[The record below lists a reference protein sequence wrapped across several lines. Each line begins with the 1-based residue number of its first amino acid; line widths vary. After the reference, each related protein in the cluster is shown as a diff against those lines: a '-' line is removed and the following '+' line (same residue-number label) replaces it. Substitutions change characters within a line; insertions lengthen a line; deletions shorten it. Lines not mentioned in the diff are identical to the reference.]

1 MESGE
6 IRGSRKKSRRLC
18 CIVAVLAVVLLLI
31 IAIALG
37 VSLSRRG
44 NEFKNTFMQRC
55 EKFEGYN
62 CTEIWDAF
70 QKAYVDRD
78 QCDVPPEAY
87 DSLIEAAPLE
97 TSCNRMMFWSKTK
110 DVAQDLAAKGDCFL
124 TVERTL
130 LGSVLDGLTWCGKRG
145 SDETLT
151 TGCPEWNECVKNP
164 VRSFWNRVS
173 AAFGDAACGDVT
185 AMLNASI
192 PTPFDPKS
200 IFASIE
206 VKRFKSSKVKKL
218 DIVLVTE
225 MNSVTN
231 CTNKSLQDLQNML
244 DKGIIYS
251 CLEVQKSQ
259 IQKCSSDPNKS
270 CGSCW

>member
-1 MESGE
+1 MES
-6 IRGSRKKSRRLC
+6 GSRKKSRRLC
-18 CIVAVLAVVLLLI
+18 CIVAAVVLLLI
-31 IAIALG
+31 IAIVLA
-37 VSLSRRG
+37 VILSPKD
-44 NEFKNTFMQRC
+44 FKSTFMQRC
-55 EKFEGYN
+55 KNFNGNN
-62 CTEIWDAF
+62 CAAIWDAF
-70 QKAYVDRD
+70 QKAYVNRD

-110 DVAQDLAAKGDCFL
+110 DVAQDLAAKKNCSTL
-124 TVERTL
+124 ERTL
-130 LGSVLDGLTWCGKRG
+130 LGSILDGLTWCGKRG
-145 SDETLT
+145 SNETLT
-151 TGCPEWNECVKNP
+151 EGCPKWDDCVKNP

-185 AMLNASI
+185 VMLNASI

-200 IFASIE
+200 IFATVE
-206 VKRFKSSKVKKL
+206 VKRFKSSKVKKVTV
-218 DIVLVTE
+218 VLVTD

-231 CTNKSLQDLQNML
+231 CKNKSLQDLQNML

-251 CLEVQKSQ
+251 CLEVQKSR
-259 IQKCSSDPNKS
+259 IQECISDQNKS